1 MNIIFKGS
9 FDRDLD
15 KIRNKDLRN
24 ALDDKISQIL
34 KAQHLNQITGIK
46 VLRGYTRH
54 YRIIVK
60 SSKLTYR
67 MGVIV
72 RENSIWMVRFLP
84 RKSVYRKF
92 P

>member
-1 MNIIFKGS
+1 MKIIFKGS

-15 KIRNKDLRN
+15 KIRNKELRK

-34 KAQHLNQITGIK
+34 KARNLQHITGIK
-46 VLRGYTRH
+46 LLRGYSHH
-54 YRIIVK
+54 YRIIVRT
-60 SSKLTYR
+60 SKFTYR
-67 MGVIV
+67 IGVIV

-84 RKSVYRKF
+84 RKLVYKEF